1 MRLESSCLFVRS
13 GTVRPVFDL
22 ETIEYFV
29 SRISTVVAMALTM
42 GMRIIAGMV
51 GMTMR
56 MVTVW
61 GVWND

>member
-1 MRLESSCLFVRS
+1 MRS